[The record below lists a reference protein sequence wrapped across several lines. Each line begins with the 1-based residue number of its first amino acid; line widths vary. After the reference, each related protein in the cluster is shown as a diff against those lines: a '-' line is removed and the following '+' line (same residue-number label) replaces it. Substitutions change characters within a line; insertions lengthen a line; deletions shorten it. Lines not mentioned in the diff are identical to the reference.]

1 MYTGDADER
10 TAGVGLMKT
19 LLSPQWRVFYLTILV
34 GLITG
39 SITTVTATWMVGD
52 PSMAKPSY
60 WVFVVIASM
69 IAVGFPHYVLFKVAL
84 RRQLIRFLNLFYTAV
99 ERPAPKLEH
108 WSRSRELD
116 DLDALFAQLLAEL
129 RQYIDRAVSRG
140 VELERLQRYFSPAV
154 VQHLFEEQGGPTMD
168 DVSKMRVTVL
178 FSDIRGF
185 TPMSAR
191 LSPNEVVE
199 FLNEYFT
206 IMIEAVQRERGTVL
220 KLIGDSVMAVFGA
233 PESAPDDTD
242 RALRV
247 GCAMQAE
254 YERLEQV
261 WRSKGR
267 QPPVGMG
274 VGINRG
280 EVVVGNIGSPQHLDY
295 TVIGDTV
302 NVASRLCGVAK
313 AGQVLI
319 AADTVSE
326 LGKVDEIELQAV
338 GEVSLKGKD
347 EPVAVFE
354 ARLSA
359 ATAVS
364 DSPARA

>member
-1 MYTGDADER
+1 M
-10 TAGVGLMKT
+10 MKT
-19 LLSPQWRVFYLTILV
+19 LLSPQWRVFYLTLLI

-39 SITTVTATWMVGD
+39 TITSVSAAVMLGD
-52 PSMAKPSY
+52 PLMARPGF
-60 WVFVVIASM
+60 WVFVGLASVL
-69 IAVGFPHYVLFKVAL
+69 IIGLPHYILFKVAL
-84 RRQLIRFLNLFYTAV
+84 RRQLNRFLKLFYEAV
-99 ERPAPKLEH
+99 ERPVPKLEH

-154 VQHLFEEQGGPTMD
+154 VQHLFDEGGGTLQS
-168 DVSKMRVTVL
+168 VSKMRVTVL

-191 LSPNEVVE
+191 LSPTEVVE
-199 FLNEYFT
+199 FLNEYFSV
-206 IMIEAVQRERGTVL
+206 MIEAVQHERGTVL
-220 KLIGDSVMAVFGA
+220 KLIGDAVMAVFGA
-233 PESAPDDTD
+233 PESAPDDTE

-254 YERLEQV
+254 FERLERV
-261 WRSKGR
+261 WRSKGKE
-267 QPPVGMG
+267 PPVGMG

-302 NVASRLCGVAK
+302 NVASRLCGIAR
-313 AGQVLI
+313 AGQVLVGAETI
-319 AADTVSE
+319 ADLESVA
-326 LGKVDEIELQAV
+326 GIELRPV

-347 EPVAVFE
+347 APVAVLE
-354 ARLSA
+354 ARLHAPVASGL
-359 ATAVS
+359 S
-364 DSPARA
+364 

>member
-1 MYTGDADER
+1 
-10 TAGVGLMKT
+10 MKT
-19 LLSPQWRVFYLTILV
+19 LLSPQWRIFYLTLLIALV
-34 GLITG
+34 TG
-39 SITTVTATWMVGD
+39 TVTALAAAWIVGD
-52 PSMAKPSY
+52 LAMAGFAS
-60 WVFVVIASM
+60 WIGVAIASV
-69 IAVGFPHYVLFKVAL
+69 IVIGLPHYILFKVAL
-84 RRQLIRFLNLFYTAV
+84 RRQLNRFLKLFYNAV
-99 ERPAPKLEH
+99 ERPVPQLEH

-116 DLDALFAQLLAEL
+116 DLDALFEQLLAEL

-154 VQHLFEEQGGPTMD
+154 VQHLFEESERSELD
-168 DVSKMRVTVL
+168 AVAKMHVTVL

-191 LSPNEVVE
+191 LSPTEVVE

-206 IMIEAVQRERGTVL
+206 VMIEAVQRERGTVL
-220 KLIGDSVMAVFGA
+220 KLIGDAVMAVFGA
-233 PESAPDDTD
+233 PESAPDDTQ

-254 YERLEQV
+254 FMRLEEQ
-261 WRSKGR
+261 WRSRGKE
-267 QPPVGMG
+267 PPVGMG

-313 AGQVLI
+313 AGQVLVEAET
-319 AADTVSE
+319 AAEVGTLD
-326 LGKVDEIELQAV
+326 GIELRPV
-338 GEVSLKGKD
+338 GEVELKGKD
-347 EPVAVFE
+347 EPVQVLE
-354 ARLSA
+354 ALA
-359 ATAVS
+359 AGATS
-364 DSPARA
+364 RPALLAN